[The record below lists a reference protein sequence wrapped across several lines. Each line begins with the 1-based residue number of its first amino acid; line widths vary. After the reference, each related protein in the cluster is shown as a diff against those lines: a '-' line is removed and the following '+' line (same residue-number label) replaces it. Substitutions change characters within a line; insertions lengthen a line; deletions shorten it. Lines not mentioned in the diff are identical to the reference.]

1 MTEYLTEFGFVTDTV
16 HNNLPSAKV
25 ISSDITPTALLG
37 FVPIEV
43 FNRTVSVSSGTT
55 PGRGDI
61 DPGFGTHIRETVRIF
76 RDWIN
81 AR

>member
-1 MTEYLTEFGFVTDTV
+1 MKEHLEYDYIFLTDTV
-16 HNNLPSAKV
+16 HGNLPSTKI
-25 ISSDITPTALLG
+25 ISGDVTPTALLG

-43 FNRTVSVSSGTT
+43 FNRTVSVSSGTAA
-55 PGRGDI
+55 RGDV